1 MATDA
6 APRVAPRARRA
17 AVRGG
22 DPILA
27 ARLTAPGVPE
37 WAVQRPRVTTLIAEG
52 ARCGPL
58 TVVSGPVGAG
68 KTMALTLWA
77 AAEPGPVAWLSLD
90 AYHNRPGVFLS
101 YVVAALRRSGVAVP
115 RALPATSGR
124 AAEDLFLLR
133 LAAALAAQDPPVTL
147 VLDDFHVITEPRVVN
162 GLEFLVRNV
171 GPSLRVVVS
180 SRTDAPLPVHRYRLA
195 GQLAEIRATDLAFS
209 VAEAGLLLARHG
221 CTLSAHS
228 VEGLTR
234 RTEGWAAG
242 LRLAAICLA
251 AHPDP
256 DQFVVDD
263 LLAEDSALTCF
274 LVEEVF
280 NAQPPEVREL
290 LLSTAILEQVNA
302 EVATELAG
310 DDEAGRILQALAH
323 ANAFVQP
330 IGGGWYRYHTL
341 FAQILRRELGRESP
355 TRIASLHRQAARWYQ
370 RNGRLTDAL
379 RHAAH
384 AGDWQLAADI
394 VIDGLAIS
402 EIIEPT
408 GSPSPADELAGMPH
422 GEAWPEP
429 GPHLVSAA
437 VALSTGR
444 LGLAVAGLDAAE
456 DILERLPADHQIAAR
471 LAAAMIRL
479 AVARRSGNLTAAAQA
494 ATRAEALADTA
505 TTSKLARYP
514 AIQARVLSARGAVE
528 LWSGH
533 LDEAVRV
540 LDSGVVAAATPGC
553 EPERAACLGQ
563 LALAEALRGRLRRAA
578 MLAEQATA
586 ACAGNG
592 RRPPAQHTN
601 PAALMALA
609 WVHLEHHE
617 LKQTRSRL
625 TQLNTVLEASPDKL
639 IEAIAGLAA
648 AYSAL
653 AEGRDDIAAQAV
665 ARARSGWQ
673 VPAWLERKLS
683 LVESK
688 ASVAAGQTRAA
699 LADAERAGQD
709 SSLEATVILAHA
721 RMAAG
726 DGDNARRTLEP
737 LLAAHNR
744 VPDRVRLQACL
755 VEARLSYHSGDWARG
770 RRSLGR
776 ALRLAEREQLR
787 LPFALDRSWIEPVLR
802 RDPQLAHTYRH
813 LLPPPLFRAQF
824 PAPPGPANQAMTP
837 AVEPLTERERE
848 VLRRISGMLTTAEIA
863 TELYISTNT
872 VKSHVKNVCRKL
884 SATHRGEAVR
894 RARQLQLI

>member
-6 APRVAPRARRA
+6 APRVATRTRRA

-27 ARLTAPGVPE
+27 ARLTPPGVPD
-37 WAVQRPRVTTLIAEG
+37 WAVQRPRITTLITEG

-115 RALPATSGR
+115 RALPAASGR
-124 AAEDLFLLR
+124 AAENLFLLR
-133 LAAALAAQDPPVTL
+133 LASALAAQDPPVTL
-147 VLDDFHVITEPRVVN
+147 VLDDFHVITEPRVLN
-162 GLEFLVRNV
+162 GLDFLVRNV
-171 GPSLRVVVS
+171 GPSLRVVIS

-209 VAEAGLLLARHG
+209 VDEAGLLLARHG

-228 VEGLTR
+228 LEGLTR
-234 RTEGWAAG
+234 HTEGWAAG

-302 EVATELAG
+302 EAATELAG
-310 DDEAGRILQALAH
+310 DEEAGRILRALAH

-355 TRIASLHRQAARWYQ
+355 ARIASLHRQAARWYQ
-370 RNGRLTDAL
+370 RNGRLTDAV

-444 LGLAVAGLDAAE
+444 LESAVAGLDAAE
-456 DILERLPADHQIAAR
+456 EILERLPADHQTAAR

-494 ATRAEALADTA
+494 ATRAEALADTGLQG
-505 TTSKLARYP
+505 KLARYP

-586 ACAGNG
+586 ACAGD
-592 RRPPAQHTN
+592 RQRPPAQHAN
-601 PAALMALA
+601 PAALVALA

-625 TQLNTVLEASPDKL
+625 TQLNAVLEASPDKL

-653 AEGRDDIAAQAV
+653 AEGRDDIAVQAV

-683 LVESK
+683 LVESR
-688 ASVAAGQTRAA
+688 ASVAAGKTRAA

-755 VEARLSYHSGDWARG
+755 VDARLSYHSGDWARG

-884 SATHRGEAVR
+884 SVTHRGEAVR

>member
-1 MATDA
+1 MATQA
-6 APRVAPRARRA
+6 APRVATRTRRA

-27 ARLTAPGVPE
+27 ARLTPPGVPD
-37 WAVQRPRVTTLIAEG
+37 WAVQRPRITTLIAEG
-52 ARCGPL
+52 VRCCPL

-115 RALPATSGR
+115 RALPAASGR

-147 VLDDFHVITEPRVVN
+147 VLDDFHVITEPRVLN
-162 GLEFLVRNV
+162 GLDFLVRNV

-195 GQLAEIRATDLAFS
+195 GQLAEIRAADLAFS
-209 VAEAGLLLARHG
+209 VDEAGLLLARHG

-228 VEGLTR
+228 LEGLTR
-234 RTEGWAAG
+234 HTEGWAAG

-256 DQFVVDD
+256 DHVVDDD
-263 LLAEDSALTCF
+263 LLAEDSALTGF

-302 EVATELAG
+302 EAATELTG

-323 ANAFVQP
+323 ANALVQP

-341 FAQILRRELGRESP
+341 FAQILRRQLGRESP
-355 TRIASLHRQAARWYQ
+355 ARIASLHRQAARWYQ
-370 RNGRLTDAL
+370 RNGRLTDAV
-379 RHAAH
+379 RHAAQ

-408 GSPSPADELAGMPH
+408 GSPSAADELAGMPH

-429 GPHLVSAA
+429 GPHLVCAA

-444 LGLAVAGLDAAE
+444 HRVGRRRAGRGRGNPRAASRRPP
-456 DILERLPADHQIAAR
+456 DRGP
-471 LAAAMIRL
+471 
-479 AVARRSGNLTAAAQA
+479 ARRRDDPPRRSAPQREPHRGGARPPPAPRPWQARPPSG
-494 ATRAEALADTA
+494 
-505 TTSKLARYP
+505 KLARYP

-540 LDSGVVAAATPGC
+540 LDSGVAAAATPGC
-553 EPERAACLGQ
+553 EPERAACLGH

-586 ACAGNG
+586 ACAGDG
-592 RRPPAQHTN
+592 Q
-601 PAALMALA
+601 
-609 WVHLEHHE
+609 
-617 LKQTRSRL
+617 
-625 TQLNTVLEASPDKL
+625 
-639 IEAIAGLAA
+639 AA
-648 AYSAL
+648 AC
-653 AEGRDDIAAQAV
+653 
-665 ARARSGWQ
+665 
-673 VPAWLERKLS
+673 P
-683 LVESK
+683 
-688 ASVAAGQTRAA
+688 
-699 LADAERAGQD
+699 
-709 SSLEATVILAHA
+709 
-721 RMAAG
+721 
-726 DGDNARRTLEP
+726 
-737 LLAAHNR
+737 
-744 VPDRVRLQACL
+744 
-755 VEARLSYHSGDWARG
+755 
-770 RRSLGR
+770 
-776 ALRLAEREQLR
+776 
-787 LPFALDRSWIEPVLR
+787 
-802 RDPQLAHTYRH
+802 
-813 LLPPPLFRAQF
+813 
-824 PAPPGPANQAMTP
+824 
-837 AVEPLTERERE
+837 
-848 VLRRISGMLTTAEIA
+848 
-863 TELYISTNT
+863 
-872 VKSHVKNVCRKL
+872 
-884 SATHRGEAVR
+884 
-894 RARQLQLI
+894 ARQPRSTRGTGLGASGTP